1 MRGTPHLKRACLRRM
16 RPLSL
21 GFKDTV
27 IAYPGEVTPVRAH
40 FTVGGLFVW
49 HCHIVDHEDDEMM
62 SPYFIGPMG

>member
-1 MRGTPHLKRACLRRM
+1 M